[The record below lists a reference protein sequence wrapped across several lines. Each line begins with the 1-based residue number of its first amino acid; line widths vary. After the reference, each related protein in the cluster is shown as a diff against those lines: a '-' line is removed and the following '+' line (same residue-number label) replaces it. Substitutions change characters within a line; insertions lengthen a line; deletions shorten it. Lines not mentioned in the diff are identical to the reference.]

1 MPSGRRQRY
10 TVALSADEPLHVM
23 DASEA
28 KQDSSR
34 KKFVSTAALRLT
46 ASDRCQTDIAQLPSA
61 RSWASSMSYNK
72 KTNHAA
78 QALFDRAPVVLA
90 LVDQRRSG
98 TSPYRRFSMPFPLSE
113 KSSVWRVTTRVS
125 ALSATW
131 GNHEG
136 LDAS

>member
-1 MPSGRRQRY
+1 M
-10 TVALSADEPLHVM
+10 SADEPLQVM
-23 DASEA
+23 AAAEA
-28 KQDSSR
+28 KLDSSR
-34 KKFVSTAALRLT
+34 KKFASTASLTLT
-46 ASDRCQTDIAQLPSA
+46 ASDRCQTDIAQLPFA

-78 QALFDRAPVVLA
+78 QAHLDRAPVVLA

-98 TSPYRRFSMPFPLSE
+98 TSSYRRFSMPFPLSE
-113 KSSVWRVTTRVS
+113 KSSVWRLTTRVS